1 VRDILGSLISGI
13 CVVHCIATALMFAI
27 GGASLVTF
35 AAHFEELHLIFI
47 LPIFALAFLSFP
59 KSRKIHGN
67 STPIKIAAVGLCLVA
82 FAIVVEIVW
91 HLHELEVLLTV
102 IGGLALVYAH
112 MQNRKLIQQ
121 TSPAIG

>member
-1 VRDILGSLISGI
+1 
-13 CVVHCIATALMFAI
+13 M
-27 GGASLVTF
+27 
-35 AAHFEELHLIFI
+35 
-47 LPIFALAFLSFP
+47 
-59 KSRKIHGN
+59 
-67 STPIKIAAVGLCLVA
+67 KIAAVGLCLVA